1 MNRWLLILLVFSLTV
16 NLAAVGTLIYFSH
29 RPAPAGPEPGMAPGP
44 RGPRGGE
51 EREPWMR
58 SASLTAE
65 QRQRIRDLRLE
76 YRRSIGPLAARI
88 EAARGELM
96 RHIAATPP
104 ASDSLRII
112 LDRINRLQG
121 ELELAT
127 VNHLIAM
134 RPFMDAESWQLLT
147 QRLDARFAPPRGLP
161 LLPESRFMVPGLP
174 PGVGGRRERG
184 RRPEEWGAPPGQP
197 PAPAGMED
205 PPQRPF

>member
-1 MNRWLLILLVFSLTV
+1 MNRWLLILLVFSLTI

-29 RPAPAGPEPGMAPGP
+29 RPAPAEPGRGMAPGP
-44 RGPRGGE
+44 RGPRGE

-65 QRQRIRDLRLE
+65 QRQRIRDLRQE
-76 YRRSIGPLAARI
+76 YRRSISPLATRI
-88 EAARGELM
+88 ETARGELM
-96 RHIAATPP
+96 RHIGATPP
-104 ASDSLRII
+104 ASDSVRII

-147 QRLDARFAPPRGLP
+147 KRLDARFAGPRGLP
-161 LLPESRFMVPGLP
+161 LPPDSRPMVPGQA
-174 PGVGGRRERG
+174 PGAGGHRVRGGRAEG
-184 RRPEEWGAPPGQP
+184 WGQP
-197 PAPAGMED
+197 PGEPPAPEGMEA
-205 PPQRPF
+205 PPPRPF